1 VSPTMLVSILPS
13 FALIPRNSATMSS
26 NRLIRMRNI
35 DQNHKQATKKTISHR
50 ASQLVGLI

>member
-1 VSPTMLVSILPS
+1 VSPTLLVSILPS

-35 DQNHKQATKKTISHR
+35 DQNHKQAIKKTKSHR